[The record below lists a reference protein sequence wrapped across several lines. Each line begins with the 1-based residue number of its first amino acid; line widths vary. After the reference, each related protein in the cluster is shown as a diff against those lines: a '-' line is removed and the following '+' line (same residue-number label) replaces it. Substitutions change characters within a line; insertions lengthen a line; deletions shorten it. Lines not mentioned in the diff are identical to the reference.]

1 LSPAAAAASK
11 LLKTGMSLTQVYSQ
25 LVSCQEELLTAEDEK
40 RRLNTYLEQILCDI
54 EQRAPA
60 LKRQRLVK

>member
-1 LSPAAAAASK
+1 
-11 LLKTGMSLTQVYSQ
+11 MSLTQVYSQ